1 MRQLK
6 RLRYWIIAAAVVI
19 VAGLAALAV
28 VQIVRADR
36 NAVAGKA
43 ALARAQTD
51 IDAQHVRAARADL
64 VAALGDFQQMHHHL
78 ATMGPLAPIA
88 RITPFVRIQI
98 RGATDFSEAGE
109 LLATAGLHLVDAA
122 SRVLDPT
129 DTHLR
134 LSDALGELQHIR
146 GALNDGITALDSA
159 ATKIRAL
166 DGYRLIGPLNNA
178 RNDLKSR
185 LPRAGRRAVSAR
197 DGLDAL
203 IDVLGGSGPRRFL
216 IFSQNPDE
224 VRPTGG
230 FIGTYGILTTHGGH
244 VSLQQFDATSDWYV
258 THPQAVLQPAQADL
272 PLQLGTPPQAQTIAN
287 VNATADFSAA
297 GKLASTLWTRGGE
310 PAVNGVISMTP
321 AVMARVVGVL
331 GPVTVP
337 GYDETINAANLIAR
351 VDFHTHFEAPPSGGG
366 RKDFLVALVKVVTQK
381 ALDAP
386 ASTWQPL
393 GRAMAAGF
401 ADREAMARSNE
412 PVIQTALVERAW
424 DGTLPHVPGDF
435 FDEAEFEYAAKNGGG
450 LHRTFD
456 HTVIVHADGSAQI
469 TTTVTID
476 NTLPP
481 NYGYDHVDN
490 LDSLSLITIYG
501 PDGATIDPASDPLDA
516 VPPPMAG
523 HPAGAW
529 FESAPP
535 EGSTSFTSVWDVAHL
550 LTSTSGGGFAYQLH
564 FLRLAA
570 HDGDVLHLHV
580 TLPPG
585 WTWTNGPPPAT
596 TMLNADMNGV
606 WQLAR

>member
-1 MRQLK
+1 MSQLK
-6 RLRYWIIAAAVVI
+6 RLRYWIIAAFVVI
-19 VAGLAALAV
+19 VGGLVALALG
-28 VQIVRADR
+28 QIVRADR

-51 IDAQHVRAARADL
+51 IDAQHVHAARTDL
-64 VAALGDFQQMHHHL
+64 VAALTDFQHMHQHL
-78 ATMGPLAPIA
+78 ASMGPLAPIA
-88 RITPFVRIQI
+88 RITPFLRIQI

-109 LLATAGLHLVDAA
+109 LLSTAGLHLVDAA
-122 SRVLDPT
+122 AQVLDPK

-134 LSDALGELQHIR
+134 LSAALNELQTIR
-146 GALNDGITALDSA
+146 AALNDGIGALDGA
-159 ATKIRAL
+159 AAKIRAL
-166 DGYRLIGPLNNA
+166 DGYRLIGPLNSA
-178 RNDLKSR
+178 RNDLKAR

-203 IDVLGGSGPRRFL
+203 IDMLGGSGPQRFL

-230 FIGTYGILTTHGGH
+230 FIGTYGVLTTHDGH
-244 VSLQQFDATSDWYV
+244 VSLTQFDSTSSWYG
-258 THPQAVLQPAQADL
+258 THPQAALQPAQASL
-272 PLQLGTPPQAQTIAN
+272 PFQLGTPPQAQTIAD

-297 GKLASTLWTRGGE
+297 GQLASELWTRGGE

-321 AVMARVVGVL
+321 AVMARIVGVL

-337 GYDETINAANLIAR
+337 GYGGTITAANLIAQ
-351 VDFHTHFEAPPSGGG
+351 VDFHTHFEAPPVGGG

-386 ASTWQPL
+386 ASTWDPL

-401 ADREAMARSNE
+401 EAREAMAWSNE

-424 DGTLPHVPGDF
+424 DGTLPQVPGDF

-456 HTVIVHADGSAQI
+456 HDVVIHADGSARI
-469 TTTVTID
+469 TTNVTID

-481 NYGYDHVDN
+481 NYGYDHVEN

-501 PDGATIDPASDPLDA
+501 PDGATLDATSDPPDA
-516 VPPPMAG
+516 IAPALSG
-523 HPAGAW
+523 HPAASW

-535 EGSTSFTSVWDVAHL
+535 KGTTTFTVVWNVAHL
-550 LTSTSGGGFAYQLH
+550 LTSTSGSGAAYQLH
-564 FLRLAA
+564 FLHLPA

-585 WTWTNGPPPAT
+585 WTWTNGAPPAT
-596 TMLNADMNGV
+596 TTLNADMSGE
-606 WQLAR
+606 WQVAR